1 MSGSPLRVLWI
12 TNMFHRPEAADF
24 RGIFVTQLWNA
35 VASRPAIVP
44 SLEIVAQDK
53 GRFDYLAANSRIR
66 HLWDAGRYDLAHVHY
81 GLTGLAS
88 LLLPRNVPIVATFY
102 GSDMNSTFQRWLSKA
117 SLGRASRRIYV
128 SKRLAD
134 RWPSL
139 RNEILPNGV
148 DFEVVA
154 PVDRAQ
160 ACRELGLDSSQ
171 RWILFGGAPANPVKD
186 YALFQEAMN
195 LVKVSE
201 PRAQELILSEKGQA
215 YERVVMKLNAAS
227 CLLFTSRRGS
237 EGSPTV
243 VKESLAVGLPVV
255 SVEVG
260 DAPEMLA
267 GIEPG
272 AVVPWPSSNG
282 GSPRAELAKELAGS
296 VLHVL
301 RSGTRSNGRAL
312 RQNLRQEVLVDR
324 LVEIYREVAG
334 RAKTERNRAQI

>member
-1 MSGSPLRVLWI
+1 MKRSPLRVLWI
-12 TNMFHRPEAADF
+12 TNMFHRPEAPDF

-35 VASRPAIVP
+35 LASRPGIEA
-44 SLEIVAQDK
+44 SLEVIAQDR
-53 GRFDYLAANSRIR
+53 GRLDYLGANKRILR
-66 HLWDAGRYDLAHVHY
+66 RWNEGRYDLAHVHY
-81 GLTGLAS
+81 GLTGLAA
-88 LLLPRNVPIVATFY
+88 LLLPRSAPVVATLY
-102 GSDMNSTFQRWLSKA
+102 GSDVNSTLQRWLSKA

-148 DFEVVA
+148 DFEVVR
-154 PVDRAQ
+154 PVDREE
-160 ACRELGLDSSQ
+160 ACRELGLDSS
-171 RWILFGGAPANPVKD
+171 RMWILFGGAPANPVKD

-195 LVKVSE
+195 LVKASE

-215 YERVVMKLNAAS
+215 YERVVLKLNAAS

-267 GIEPG
+267 GIRPG
-272 AVVPWPSSNG
+272 AVVPWLSPNG
-282 GSPRAELAKELAGS
+282 GSPRAELAKQLAGS

-301 RSGTRSNGRAL
+301 RTGERSNGRAL

-334 RAKTERNRAQI
+334 

>member
-1 MSGSPLRVLWI
+1 
-12 TNMFHRPEAADF
+12 MFHRPEAPDF

-35 VASRPAIVP
+35 VASQPGIEA
-44 SLEIVAQDK
+44 SLEIIAQDR
-53 GRFDYLAANSRIR
+53 GRLDYLAANSRIR
-66 HLWDAGRYDLAHVHY
+66 RRWETGRFDLAHVHY
-81 GLTGLAS
+81 GLSGLAS
-88 LLLPRNVPIVATFY
+88 LLLPKSAPVVATFY
-102 GSDMNSTFQRWLSKA
+102 GSDVNSPLQRWLSKA
-117 SLGRASRRIYV
+117 SLGRASHRIYV

-160 ACRELGLDSSQ
+160 ACRELGLDSS
-171 RWILFGGAPANPVKD
+171 RLWILFGGAPANPVKD

-195 LVKVSE
+195 LVKASE

-215 YERVVMKLNAAS
+215 YERVVLKLNAAS

-267 GIEPG
+267 GIQPG

-301 RSGTRSNGRAL
+301 RSGARSNGRAL
-312 RQNLRQEVLVDR
+312 RQNLRQEVLVER

-334 RAKTERNRAQI
+334 RSKTERNRARI